1 MFGIRRREFI
11 WLLAGAVAWPLAVR
25 AQQQPALPVIGF
37 LSSRSL
43 VESTHLI
50 AAFRE
55 GLRENGYLE
64 GQHLQIEYRWAEGQY
79 DRLPHLAS
87 DLVGRKV
94 VAIATAGNTP
104 SAYAA
109 KAATTDIPIVFVI
122 GDDPIKVGL
131 VDSLNHPQGNITG
144 VTVLFGPLG
153 LKRFELVSELV
164 PSAATIAMIANPS
177 NPVTAEAIKEAQEAT
192 RILQRRLIVQN
203 ARTDDEFKAAVA
215 SVAEQHA
222 GALVVDADPFF
233 TTRRDQL
240 VALTARYSL
249 PTIYSHRD
257 FVAAGGLMSYGGD
270 LGTGYRGAGIYVA
283 RILKGARPADLP
295 VQQVTKVELAINL
308 KTAKGLGLTLP
319 ITLLGRTDEVIE

>member
-55 GLRENGYLE
+55 GLREKGYLE

-203 ARTDDEFKAAVA
+203 ARTDDELKAAVA

-319 ITLLGRTDEVIE
+319 ITLLGRADEVIE

>member
-144 VTVLFGPLG
+144 VTVLFGP
-153 LKRFELVSELV
+153 
-164 PSAATIAMIANPS
+164 
-177 NPVTAEAIKEAQEAT
+177 
-192 RILQRRLIVQN
+192 
-203 ARTDDEFKAAVA
+203 
-215 SVAEQHA
+215 H
-222 GALVVDADPFF
+222 
-233 TTRRDQL
+233 
-240 VALTARYSL
+240 
-249 PTIYSHRD
+249 
-257 FVAAGGLMSYGGD
+257 
-270 LGTGYRGAGIYVA
+270 
-283 RILKGARPADLP
+283 
-295 VQQVTKVELAINL
+295 L

-319 ITLLGRTDEVIE
+319 ITLLGRADEVIE

>member
-1 MFGIRRREFI
+1 MTGCHTWRPISLGGRSLPSPPPETLRRRM
-11 WLLAGAVAWPLAVR
+11 PQKR
-25 AQQQPALPVIGF
+25 RP
-37 LSSRSL
+37 
-43 VESTHLI
+43 
-50 AAFRE
+50 
-55 GLRENGYLE
+55 
-64 GQHLQIEYRWAEGQY
+64 
-79 DRLPHLAS
+79 
-87 DLVGRKV
+87 
-94 VAIATAGNTP
+94 
-104 SAYAA
+104 
-109 KAATTDIPIVFVI
+109 DIPIVFVI

>member
-1 MFGIRRREFI
+1 MKRRAFI
-11 WLLAGAVAWPLAVR
+11 TLLGGAAAWPLAAR
-25 AQQQPALPVIGF
+25 AQQPAMPVVGF

-43 VESTHLI
+43 AESTHLV
-50 AAFRE
+50 ATFRE
-55 GLRENGYLE
+55 GLKENGYLE
-64 GQHLQIEYRWAEGQY
+64 GQNLRIEYRWAEGQY
-79 DRLPHLAS
+79 DRLPQLAS

-109 KAATTDIPIVFVI
+109 KAATTRIPIVFVV
-122 GDDPIKVGL
+122 GDDPVKVGL
-131 VDSLNHPQGNITG
+131 VDSLNDPRGNITG

-153 LKRFELVSELV
+153 AKRFELLSELV
-164 PSAATIAMIANPS
+164 PSAATIAMLANPS
-177 NPVTAEAIKEAQEAT
+177 NPVTAQAIKEAQEAT
-192 RILQRRLIVQN
+192 RFLQRRLVVQS
-203 ARTDDEFKAAVA
+203 AGTDDELKAAVA
-215 SVAEQHA
+215 SVAQQHA

-257 FVAAGGLMSYGGD
+257 FVADGGLMSYGGD
-270 LGTGYRGAGIYVA
+270 IGIGYHGAGVYIA

-295 VQQVTKVELAINL
+295 VQQATKVELIINL
-308 KTAKGLGLTLP
+308 KTAKALGLTIPLP
-319 ITLLGRTDEVIE
+319 ILGRADEVIE